1 MADLLKDAIAEAK
14 KVKATALA
22 NAKIALQ
29 ETFQPTLQRMI
40 SSKIAEEEGDEELE
54 PEVDDFGGEGEG
66 LGEPAVGFG
75 GAEELPAEEELP
87 VEDPGLEGG
96 DEFGEED
103 DLEEE
108 INRLM
113 AEMDNEYEDEAPVE
127 EGNEEDWQDPIPD
140 EPIQENDGE
149 LTEAE
154 INEILGSLDEE
165 EGCEEEEPMMEQD
178 GAYDSSV
185 SVKKSNTESLQRQ
198 NTKLKKDLNEA
209 YRAITTLKG
218 AMNEVNLLNAKL
230 MYSQKVLQQ
239 YDLSQDQRIKVLEAF
254 DRANTVKEVK
264 GKYADMLSLLS
275 GRKASATPKRKSVT
289 EGIASKPIKQLN
301 PKQPLNEDFSYVER
315 WKELSGQKKL
325 DY

>member
-29 ETFQPTLQRMI
+29 ETFQPTLQRMV
-40 SSKIAEEEGDEELE
+40 SSHIAETEGEDELE
-54 PEVDDFGGEGEG
+54 PAVDDFGGEEEVPA
-66 LGEPAVGFG
+66 EPAVGFG
-75 GAEELPAEEELP
+75 GAEEPDGDELP
-87 VEDPGLEGG
+87 VEDPGLEGE
-96 DEFGEED
+96 DEFAED

-113 AEMDNEYEDEAPVE
+113 AEMDDDEFTDEMPVE

-165 EGCEEEEPMMEQD
+165 ESCDDETMTEQD
-178 GAYDSSV
+178 GSYDSKV
-185 SVKKSNTESLQRQ
+185 SVKRSNTEGLQRQ
-198 NTKLKKDLNEA
+198 NAKLKKDLNEA

-218 AMNEVNLLNAKL
+218 AINEVNLLNAKL

-239 YDLSQDQRIKVLEAF
+239 YDLNQDQRVKVLEAF

-275 GRKASATPKRKSVT
+275 GRKASAKPQRKSVT
-289 EGIASKPIKQLN
+289 EGSASKPIKQLN
-301 PKQPLNEDFSYVER
+301 PKKEALNEGFSFVER